1 MRIFHFVKL
10 AVLILLLPPLAYSEI
25 KPTDWIGTYQMNHDG
40 WRGTLVISDSKSGCT
55 TSPWCSFVVSYINDK
70 GVSNTGTIEA
80 IDQQGQHMAFYLNF
94 PENKQKFDG
103 YIFSWDK
110 NKMAGTTYWH
120 GRTFGFYALKTGPAS
135 KTQPGSIIIKAAASP
150 DKVDAGKSALITVS
164 ALTPDGK
171 SPVPGASVTI
181 ATGGGFFEE
190 VGVPKIAGSTD
201 NNGMFKAIWHTQPKG
216 AYKANLDYVFSI
228 EVIKAGYETS
238 RVETAISVIVK

>member
-1 MRIFHFVKL
+1 MRILHLVKL
-10 AVLILLLPPLAYSEI
+10 AVLILFLPHLAYSEI

-70 GVSNTGTIEA
+70 GVSNTGTIDA
-80 IDQQGQHMAFYLNF
+80 IDQQGQHMVFYLDF

-110 NKMAGTTYWH
+110 SKMAGTTYWH

-150 DKVDAGKSALITVS
+150 NRVDAGKSTLITVS
-164 ALTPDGK
+164 ALAPDGK
-171 SPVPGASVTI
+171 SPVSGASVKI
-181 ATGGGFFEE
+181 ATGGGFFEV
-190 VGVPKIAGSTD
+190 VGTPKITGSTD

-238 RVETAISVIVK
+238 SGETVISVIVK